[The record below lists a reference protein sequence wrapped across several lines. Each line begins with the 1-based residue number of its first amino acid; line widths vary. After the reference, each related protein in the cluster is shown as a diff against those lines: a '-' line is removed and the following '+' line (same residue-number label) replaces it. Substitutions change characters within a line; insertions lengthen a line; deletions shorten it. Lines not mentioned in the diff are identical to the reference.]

1 MSDHW
6 NTLASRRRFL
16 RFVAGSPLVAL
27 AGSADNLFETRPTR
41 GARPAPAVPAPDN
54 LTQDPH
60 VITSPGEALNVLE
73 FEPVARKNLPPA
85 HYGHLATGVDDDAT
99 LRANREGFAKFQLRA
114 RRLVDVSHLDASVQ
128 LFGKTWE
135 TPIVLAPTSGQKAFH
150 PTGELGV
157 ARAARSKRHLQIL
170 STNTLT
176 PVEAVNEARGEPVW
190 YQLYPTS
197 DWSVT
202 RAIVKRVEAAGCR
215 VVVLTVDLR
224 GITNRETSLK
234 SRRGDTRRCADCH
247 TEGFS
252 FPGRVRQ
259 MPMFDR
265 LDLSR
270 GVDIYP
276 PLSLTPT
283 YLKRLKDTTSMKLV
297 VKGLV
302 TAEDTAVA
310 LEQGVDGIIV
320 SNHGG
325 RAEDSG
331 RSTIESLAEVLEA
344 ARGRVPV
351 LVDGGFRRGTD
362 ILKAMALGASAIC
375 IGRPYLWGLAAFG
388 QAGVEAVLDILRREL
403 QIIMRQVGL
412 PTLADITQMRVVERV
427 K

>member
-27 AGSADNLFETRPTR
+27 AGPADNLFETRPTR

-190 YQLYPTS
+190 YQLYP
-197 DWSVT
+197 
-202 RAIVKRVEAAGCR
+202 RAI
-215 VVVLTVDLR
+215 
-224 GITNRETSLK
+224 
-234 SRRGDTRRCADCH
+234 
-247 TEGFS
+247 
-252 FPGRVRQ
+252 
-259 MPMFDR
+259 
-265 LDLSR
+265 
-270 GVDIYP
+270 GV
-276 PLSLTPT
+276 
-283 YLKRLKDTTSMKLV
+283 
-297 VKGLV
+297 
-302 TAEDTAVA
+302 
-310 LEQGVDGIIV
+310 
-320 SNHGG
+320 
-325 RAEDSG
+325 
-331 RSTIESLAEVLEA
+331 
-344 ARGRVPV
+344 
-351 LVDGGFRRGTD
+351 
-362 ILKAMALGASAIC
+362 
-375 IGRPYLWGLAAFG
+375 
-388 QAGVEAVLDILRREL
+388 
-403 QIIMRQVGL
+403 
-412 PTLADITQMRVVERV
+412 
-427 K
+427 